1 MINTVKIQGTG
12 YLVNG
17 NMSVPKAE
25 GNRDYKEVQEAIV
38 GGTENYP
45 TAIVVEPEFTAEEVA
60 EQARLEKV
68 FEAKSYLASTDYKV
82 LPDYDGDTTGIV
94 EARAEARNTI
104 RTKEVL

>member
-1 MINTVKIQGTG
+1 MITFKLT
-12 YLVNG
+12 LNG
-17 NMSVPKAE
+17 ALKYDNGVFLSGHTLESEEYKQWLLE
-25 GNRDYKEVQEAIV
+25 GGI
-38 GGTENYP
+38 P
-45 TAIVVEPEFTAEEVA
+45 EPEFTAEEVA

>member
-1 MINTVKIQGTG
+1 MTLLKYTEITDY
-12 YLVNG
+12 YLVDDI
-17 NMSVPKAE
+17 KIAHKDE
-25 GNRDYKEVQEAIV
+25 KEVQQWLSEGNI
-38 GGTENYP
+38 P
-45 TAIVVEPEFTAEEVA
+45 EPEFTPEELA

-68 FEAKSYLASTDYKV
+68 FKAKSYLASTDYKV

>member
-1 MINTVKIQGTG
+1 MINTVKIQGDG

-17 NMSVPKAE
+17 NMSVPKAD
-25 GNRDYKEVQEAIV
+25 GNRHYEEVKIWLEAN
-38 GGTENYP
+38 TP
-45 TAIVVEPEFTAEEVA
+45 EPEFTDAEVA

-68 FEAKSYLASTDYKV
+68 FKAKSYLASTDYKV